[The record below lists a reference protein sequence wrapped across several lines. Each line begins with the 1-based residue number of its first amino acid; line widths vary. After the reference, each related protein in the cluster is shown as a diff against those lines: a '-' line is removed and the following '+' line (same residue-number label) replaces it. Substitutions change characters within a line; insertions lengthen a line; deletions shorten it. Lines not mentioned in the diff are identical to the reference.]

1 MLIVCMEFQPFYQ
14 NRAGVDADREFGQG
28 AEGAARDCPFQQLP
42 GSGVRD
48 RGGAC
53 VVRLDGPAGRQ
64 LQGGDCLPRRTDHQL
79 RNLSSCGAGN
89 ESHGRNRNR
98 RASFDRAFLPA
109 TEKDLA
115 GRNVSGFQKFHEF
128 LNGGN
133 ELNLFLDVVNLWM

>member
-1 MLIVCMEFQPFYQ
+1 MG
-14 NRAGVDADREFGQG
+14 RAGIDADREFGEG
-28 AEGAARDCPFQQLP
+28 PEGAARDCPFQQLP

-98 RASFDRAFLPA
+98 RASFDRAFLPT

-115 GRNVSGFQKFHEF
+115 GRNVSGFPGVRDQFPPS
-128 LNGGN
+128 GSY
-133 ELNLFLDVVNLWM
+133 